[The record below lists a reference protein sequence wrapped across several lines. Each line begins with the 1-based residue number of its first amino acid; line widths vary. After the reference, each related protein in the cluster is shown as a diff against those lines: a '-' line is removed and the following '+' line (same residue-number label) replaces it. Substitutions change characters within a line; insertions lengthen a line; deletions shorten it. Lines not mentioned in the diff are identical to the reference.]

1 MNGNMSL
8 AIFGNLPGMGINYV
22 AVYGSYRY
30 WQLLMLPH
38 LADCRKWQLLIL
50 PFMEVTVIGN
60 YLCCHIWQIAVNGNY

>member
-1 MNGNMSL
+1 M
-8 AIFGNLPGMGINYV
+8 AITNI

-50 PFMEVTVIGN
+50 PFMEVAIIGE
-60 YLCCHIWQIAVNGNY
+60 